1 MGLSGNKKRIKLSQD
16 PNNTTWSKDTT
27 NYGHRILAQQGWTPG
42 QYLGAENAS
51 HSGHYSA
58 ANASHIR
65 VLLRE
70 DNLGLGAKVGGKANA
85 DTFGLSTLSGI
96 FGRLNGK
103 SDEVVQKQEGAL
115 RDAELRTYQA
125 QKYGFM
131 NFVSGGLLVGDKMEE
146 TKSLEETAS
155 SKVQILTPETGDAAG
170 RKRKIQTGVS
180 DINAVTRPND
190 RKRKSAAQVAS
201 ADAASVSRATSKTSR
216 ELDQAHGKPAVLD
229 DQAETG
235 SAGKQ
240 SKKKGQ
246 KDRGDAA
253 RMTDEALEKARLKH
267 EKKERKIERRKRK
280 EAKRLRREARAEKAS
295 AKATAQTNETEV
307 DAATSA
313 PKPSFAGSRHAV
325 RQRYIQQK
333 RLASM
338 DPQALKEIL
347 MISAGA

>member
-1 MGLSGNKKRIKLSQD
+1 MSRRIKLSQD

-27 NYGHRILAQQGWTPG
+27 NYGHRILAQQGWAPG

-51 HSGHYSA
+51 HAGHYSA

-65 VLLRE
+65 VLLRD

-103 SDEVVQKQEGAL
+103 SEEVVQKQQGHL

-146 TKSLEETAS
+146 LESATDLAGSKNANSNSPAENKLSTKRKAESNATDDNA
-155 SKVQILTPETGDAAG
+155 
-170 RKRKIQTGVS
+170 RKRSKDKNRKADTMVEAEE
-180 DINAVTRPND
+180 AVN
-190 RKRKSAAQVAS
+190 VI
-201 ADAASVSRATSKTSR
+201 SRTSTTS
-216 ELDQAHGKPAVLD
+216 EEAGQAHGLSTEQNE
-229 DQAETG
+229 QADIDTIEKHPRKKRRKETG
-235 SAGKQ
+235 ISVSA
-240 SKKKGQ
+240 
-246 KDRGDAA
+246 A
-253 RMTDEALEKARLKH
+253 DETLEKARLKQ

-280 EAKRLRREARAEKAS
+280 EAKRSKREAKGNATPAELTARTSDSESDAS
-295 AKATAQTNETEV
+295 TPP
-307 DAATSA
+307 

-338 DPQALKEIL
+338 DPKALKEIL
-347 MISAGA
+347 MITAKV